1 LELRGL
7 SLAREVHDN
16 AERSADQLPFASVV
30 VSFHNEAA
38 FLNRCVASLLK
49 QSYPSE
55 RYEIIL
61 VNDGSEDDWEG
72 SVGELVRA
80 NPTRIRVLS
89 QTDKGPAAGRNL
101 GIRNSRGSIVA
112 FTDPDC
118 VVDANWLLGH
128 VKSYTSQEI
137 GGVEG
142 RVETDFEQ
150 LLEPIRVSPAGFRY
164 VTCNISYRREALEK
178 VGLFDENFRWK
189 EDDDLA
195 YRVIEN
201 SWRLVPDTSAVIY
214 HPVKY
219 LEPRAFIHL
228 ALKRRYDVLLY
239 KKHRDTVKRYLRL
252 RTLGPIALSP
262 EFLTVCAGLLA
273 VLLVL
278 MFLTVAPVVAAVA
291 LICLFGWAVLKRR
304 SMARRR
310 PKASFFWM
318 TVQVITVEVAR
329 LWGSFKFHRFLI

>member
-1 LELRGL
+1 
-7 SLAREVHDN
+7 LARDSHEN

-49 QSYPSE
+49 LSYPSE
-55 RYEIIL
+55 SYEVIL
-61 VNDGSEDDWEG
+61 VNDGSEDGWEG
-72 SVGELVRA
+72 IVAELVRA

-101 GIRNSRGSIVA
+101 GILNSRGSVVA

-118 VVDANWLLGH
+118 VVEPNWLLRH
-128 VKSYTSQEI
+128 VKSYTSQGI
-137 GGVEG
+137 AGVEG
-142 RVETDFEQ
+142 RVETDCEE
-150 LLEPIRVSPAGFRY
+150 LLDPIRVSPAGFRF
-164 VTCNISYRREALEK
+164 VTCNISYRREVLEK

-201 SWRLVPDTSAVIY
+201 GWKLVSDTSAVVY

-219 LEPRAFIHL
+219 LKPRALIRL

-239 KKHRDTVKRYLRL
+239 KKHQDIVKGYLHL
-252 RTLGPIALSP
+252 KTLGPVALSP
-262 EFLTVCAGLLA
+262 EFFSVCAGLLG

-278 MFLTVAPVVAAVA
+278 VFLTVAPVVAAA
-291 LICLFGWAVLKRR
+291 AFICLFGWGVFKRR

-310 PKASFFWM
+310 PKASFFWV
-318 TVQVITVEVAR
+318 TVQVLSVELGR
-329 LWGSFKFHRFLI
+329 LWGSFKFHRFLL

>member
-1 LELRGL
+1 
-7 SLAREVHDN
+7 LARDTHKN
-16 AERSADQLPFASVV
+16 AQRSADQLPFASVV

-49 QSYPSE
+49 LSYPSE
-55 RYEIIL
+55 SYEIIL
-61 VNDGSEDDWEG
+61 VNDGSEDGWEAI
-72 SVGELVRA
+72 VAELVRA

-101 GIRNSRGSIVA
+101 GILNSRGSVVA

-118 VVDANWLLGH
+118 VVEPNWLLQH
-128 VKSYTSQEI
+128 VKSYTSQEV

-142 RVETDFEQ
+142 GIETDWDE
-150 LLEPIRVSPAGFRY
+150 LLYPIRVSPAGSLY
-164 VTCNISYRREALEK
+164 VTCNISYRREVLEK

-201 SWRLVPDTSAVIY
+201 GWRLVSDTSAVIY

-219 LEPRAFIHL
+219 LKPRALIRL

-239 KKHRDTVKRYLRL
+239 KKHQDIAKDYLRL
-252 RTLGPIALSP
+252 KKLGPVALSP
-262 EFLTVCAGLLA
+262 EFFSACGGLLG

-278 MFLTVAPVVAAVA
+278 VFLTVAPVVAAVA
-291 LICLFGWAVLKRR
+291 FICLFGWAVFKRR
-304 SMARRR
+304 SMARRKQ
-310 PKASFFWM
+310 KASLFWM
-318 TVQVITVEVAR
+318 TVQVLSIEVGR
-329 LWGSFKFHRFLI
+329 LWGSFKFHQFLL

>member
-1 LELRGL
+1 M
-7 SLAREVHDN
+7 ARDTHEN
-16 AERSADQLPFASVV
+16 AESSADQLPFASVV

-38 FLNRCVASLLK
+38 FLNRCVSSLLK
-49 QSYPSE
+49 LSYPSE
-55 RYEIIL
+55 SYEVIL
-61 VNDGSEDDWEG
+61 VDDGSEDGWEG
-72 SVGELVRA
+72 IVAELVRA

-101 GIRNSRGSIVA
+101 GILNSRGSVVA

-118 VVDANWLLGH
+118 VVDSNWLLGH
-128 VKSYTSQEI
+128 VKSYTSQEV
-137 GGVEG
+137 GGVQG
-142 RVETDFEQ
+142 RIETDWDE
-150 LLEPIRVSPAGFRY
+150 LLYPIRVSPAGSLY
-164 VTCNISYRREALEK
+164 VTCNISYRREVLEK

-201 SWRLVPDTSAVIY
+201 GWRLVSDASAVIY

-219 LEPRAFIHL
+219 LKPRALIRL

-239 KKHRDTVKRYLRL
+239 KKHQDIAKGYLHL
-252 RTLGPIALSP
+252 KELGPVALSP
-262 EFLTVCAGLLA
+262 EFFSACGGLLA

-278 MFLTVAPVVAAVA
+278 VFLTVAPVVAAVA
-291 LICLFGWAVLKRR
+291 LICLFGWAVFKRR

-310 PKASFFWM
+310 TKASFLWM
-318 TVQVITVEVAR
+318 TVQVLSIEVGR
-329 LWGSFKFHRFLI
+329 LWGSFKFHRFLL